1 MEYVIMENYTN
12 FNAYFFTIFSF
23 TNNYRLEWLK
33 QNVLLKKTHIRLK
46 IIEDCYI
53 HILYNSST

>member
-12 FNAYFFTIFSF
+12 FNAYFFTIFLF

-33 QNVLLKKTHIRLK
+33 RKMFF
-46 IIEDCYI
+46 
-53 HILYNSST
+53 